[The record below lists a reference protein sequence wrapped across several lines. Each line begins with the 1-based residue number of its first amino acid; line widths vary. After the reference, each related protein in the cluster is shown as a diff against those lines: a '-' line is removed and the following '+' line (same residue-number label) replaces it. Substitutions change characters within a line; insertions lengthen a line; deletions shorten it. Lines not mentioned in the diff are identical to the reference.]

1 VASAST
7 RSERRTSC
15 NVAQTTSPDP
25 LGSSG
30 EGTAVEAW
38 IHVWVLGRGYARSLP
53 QCPQGEQAIAAGEN
67 QANSQLKDSY
77 DYIIVG
83 AGASGSVIAGEISK
97 TGADVLVVES
107 APQTRPTIGNPS
119 IWFYNVGSPLDWSL
133 PIEPTP
139 QLNNRKFKWR
149 WARGWRR

>member
-1 VASAST
+1 MQRSTNDKLQTLLDQVARGQLSRRGFMSGSLAAAMLAACRSA
-7 RSERRTSC
+7 
-15 NVAQTTSPDP
+15 
-25 LGSSG
+25 
-30 EGTAVEAW
+30 
-38 IHVWVLGRGYARSLP
+38 
-53 QCPQGEQAIAAGEN
+53 PQGEQAIAAGEN

-107 APQTRPTIGNPS
+107 GAADTAPTIGNPS

-139 QLNNRKFKWR
+139 QLNNRKFKM
-149 WARGWRR
+149 AL